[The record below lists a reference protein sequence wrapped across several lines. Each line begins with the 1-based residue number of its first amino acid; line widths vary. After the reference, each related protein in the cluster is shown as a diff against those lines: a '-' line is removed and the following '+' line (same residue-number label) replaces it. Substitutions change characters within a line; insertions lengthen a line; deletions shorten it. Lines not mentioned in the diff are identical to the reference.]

1 MKRRQF
7 IYGGLAAGAFLSL
20 PTLLGRKFVPLNEES
35 TKAVK
40 KNTIVYGVSQ
50 SGTLLLAAAL
60 KDNLYGQEYNFLG
73 NYFNVY
79 GSVFNSDVQ
88 SSPIPYSVK
97 ETNPK
102 ADSYKLNF
110 KLENQKI
117 VQFKDFSSAPF
128 SAKAEVQRREQLL
141 KASQGSNIVILSSW
155 VDAHDQTQV
164 CDRLLN
170 DSSNDVYVVIPK
182 NIEELLL
189 KQGMTELTDIWSR
202 PAGLPK
208 LDPSKTASLS
218 SVVFEDVK
226 TELQALKKRLT
237 IPHAKFI
244 FSSQLESR
252 EQALKAIGKQ
262 GSSKWKGLV
271 DFEPEYAKPLQQYFT
286 NRDEIAGMVKQLE
299 KIIS

>member
-20 PTLLGRKFVPLNEES
+20 PTFLGKKFVPVEDNS
-35 TKAVK
+35 KAFK

-60 KDNLYGQEYNFLG
+60 KDDLYGQEYNFLG

-88 SSPIPYSVK
+88 NSSVSYSVK

-102 ADSYKLNF
+102 SNSYKMNF
-110 KLENQKI
+110 KIVDQKI
-117 VQFKDFSSAPF
+117 VQFKDYSSAPF

-170 DSSNDVYVVIPK
+170 DPKNDVYVVIP
-182 NIEELLL
+182 NSIEELLL
-189 KQGMTELTDIWSR
+189 KQGMTEITDEWSR

-218 SVVFEDVK
+218 SDVFNDVK

-237 IPHAKFI
+237 LPNAKFI
-244 FSSQLESR
+244 YSSQLENR

-262 GSSKWKGLV
+262 GSSQWKGLV
-271 DFEPEYAKPLQQYFT
+271 DFEPEYAKPLEQYFT
-286 NRDEIAGMVKQLE
+286 NRDEIAGMVKKLE